1 MEPAE
6 LEERLKTL
14 HAESFSWAL
23 TCCGGNVAD
32 AEDVL
37 QTVYL
42 HILQGKAR
50 FGGHAEFKTW
60 LFSVIR
66 NRAAKE
72 MRRQMV
78 RRIFLLRPE
87 RTRTFPQSVPLPD
100 ASLEGTE
107 QEDAFEQ
114 AIDALPSRQ
123 REVLHLVF
131 YDDLTLDAAAQV
143 MGISPGAARRHYERG
158 KKKLRRDFQERKT
171 AHEQGR

>member
-6 LEERLKTL
+6 LEEQLKTL

-23 TCCGGNVAD
+23 TCCAGHAAD

-50 FGGHAEFKTW
+50 FGGQAEFKTW

-72 MRRQMV
+72 MRRQMI
-78 RRIFLLRPE
+78 RRLFLLKPE
-87 RTRTFPQSVPLPD
+87 RANTFPSSAPCPD
-100 ASLEGTE
+100 AVLQGSER
-107 QEDAFEQ
+107 EDAFELV
-114 AIDALPSRQ
+114 INALPARQ

-131 YDDLTLDAAAQV
+131 YEDLTIDAAARV
-143 MGISPGAARRHYERG
+143 MGVSPGSARQHYERA
-158 KKKLRRDFQERKT
+158 KKKLRSNFRERES
-171 AHEQGR
+171 AHEL

>member
-14 HAESFSWAL
+14 HTESFSWAL
-23 TCCGGNVAD
+23 TCCAGNVAD

-50 FGGHAEFKTW
+50 FGGQAEFKTW

-72 MRRQMV
+72 MRRQMI
-78 RRIFLLRPE
+78 RRLFLLRPE
-87 RTRTFPQSVPLPD
+87 RAQTFPPSTPPPD
-100 ASLEGTE
+100 AYVRGAER
-107 QEDAFEQ
+107 EDAFEL
-114 AIDALPSRQ
+114 AINALPTRQ

-131 YDDLTLDAAAQV
+131 YEDLTIDAAARV
-143 MGISPGAARRHYERG
+143 MGVSPGAARQHYARG
-158 KKKLRRDFQERKT
+158 KEKLRRDFRERES
-171 AHEQGR
+171 AHE

>member
-1 MEPAE
+1 MSPAE
-6 LEERLKTL
+6 LEEQLKTL

-23 TCCGGNVAD
+23 TCCAGNTAD

-42 HILQGKAR
+42 HVLQGKAC
-50 FGGHAEFKTW
+50 FGGRAEFKTW

-78 RRIFLLRPE
+78 RRLFLLRPE
-87 RTRTFPQSVPLPD
+87 RAQTFPSSTAPPD
-100 ASLEGTE
+100 ASLLGTE
-107 QEDAFEQ
+107 RKDAFER
-114 AIDALPSRQ
+114 AINALPARQ

-131 YDDLTLDAAAQV
+131 YEDLTLDAAARV
-143 MGISPGAARRHYERG
+143 MGVSPGSARQHYERG
-158 KKKLRRDFQERKT
+158 KKKLRRDFQEREP
-171 AHEQGR
+171 AYEQ

>member
-6 LEERLKTL
+6 LEEQLKVL

-23 TCCGGNVAD
+23 TCCAGHAAD

-50 FGGHAEFKTW
+50 FGGQAAFKTW

-72 MRRQMV
+72 MRRQMI
-78 RRIFLLRPE
+78 RRFFLWRTE
-87 RTRTFPQSVPLPD
+87 RAQALPPKAPPPDTFWHQ
-100 ASLEGTE
+100 AERE
-107 QEDAFEQ
+107 AAFER
-114 AIDALPSRQ
+114 ALNALPARQ

-131 YDDLTLDAAAQV
+131 YEDLTLDAAARV
-143 MGISPGAARRHYERG
+143 MGISPGAARQHYERG
-158 KKKLRRDFQERKT
+158 KKKLRRDFVEEED
-171 AHEQGR
+171 AHE

>member
-6 LEERLKTL
+6 LEEQLKTL

-23 TCCGGNVAD
+23 TCCAGNAAD

-42 HILQGKAR
+42 HILQRKAR
-50 FGGHAEFKTW
+50 FGGQSEFKTW

-72 MRRQMV
+72 MRRQMI
-78 RRIFLLRPE
+78 RRLFLLRPE
-87 RTRTFPQSVPLPD
+87 RVN
-100 ASLEGTE
+100 
-107 QEDAFEQ
+107 AFEL
-114 AIDALPSRQ
+114 ALNALPARQ

-131 YDDLTLDAAAQV
+131 YEDLTIDAAARV
-143 MGISPGAARRHYERG
+143 MGVSPGAARQHYERA
-158 KKKLRRDFQERKT
+158 KKKLRRDFQEKES
-171 AHEQGR
+171 AHEQ

>member
-6 LEERLKTL
+6 LEEQLKLL

-23 TCCGGNVAD
+23 TCCAGNAPD

-50 FGGHAEFKTW
+50 FTGQSEFRTW

-72 MRRQMV
+72 MRRQMI
-78 RRIFLLRPE
+78 RRLFLLRPE
-87 RTRTFPQSVPLPD
+87 RAQTFPAGAPRPD
-100 ASLEGTE
+100 ATLQGAER
-107 QEDAFEQ
+107 EDAFEL
-114 AIDALPSRQ
+114 ALSALPARQ

-131 YDDLTLDAAAQV
+131 YEDLTIDAAARV
-143 MGISPGAARRHYERG
+143 MGVSPGAARQHYERG
-158 KKKLRRDFQERKT
+158 KKKLRRDLQEKEP
-171 AHEQGR
+171 AHEQ